1 MKKPLAKFVL
11 TIATLFCTM
20 TVIAQSEMSLEQATK
35 YAKDNSLSIRNARI
49 NIADA
54 EAQVEERR
62 AVGLPQLTGKIDY
75 SYYFKVPTVRLPDP
89 FIDLARDPNTGM
101 LPDGYNPN
109 VSFSLKHNFNAGL
122 NLSALVFDGTY
133 LTALKAARDFRNYVD
148 YELKAKE
155 KEVAD
160 KVREAYLPSLLITE
174 SIGNLDKNLGNIQ
187 KLFVETQALYKEGFV
202 EQLDVDRLE
211 LSISN
216 LNTEREKL
224 LRQREIAVNYLKFS
238 INYPMDEEL
247 TLSDNVETLLTE
259 ATEEELTSGI
269 NYYSHP
275 QYKVI
280 EKGLELNALNVEQYK
295 KGYLPSVAAFASYQ
309 YGFQGNKLNNT
320 GFWVPVGL
328 IGGQINVPI
337 FDGFEKRAKIQR
349 AKLAQEI
356 AFNQKKEFER
366 AITLELQNART
377 AYTNALNQVASQKKN
392 MELAERIYNTTM
404 VKYREGVG
412 SSLEISQAEQSLYTT
427 QQNHLVALYD
437 LLVAKAALDKA
448 LGN

>member
-309 YGFQGNKLNNT
+309 YGFQGNKLNST

>member
-1 MKKPLAKFVL
+1 MKTSIAKYLL
-11 TIATLFCTM
+11 TISILFCGLALF
-20 TVIAQSEMSLEQATK
+20 AQSEMTLEEATK
-35 YAKDNSLSIRNARI
+35 YAKDNSLSIKNAHL

-62 AVGLPQLTGKIDY
+62 SIGLPQLNGKVDY

-89 FIDLARDPNTGM
+89 FIDLARDPGGM

-122 NLSALVFDGTY
+122 SLNALIFDGTY
-133 LTALKAARDFRNYVD
+133 LTGLRAARDYRNYVN
-148 YELKAKE
+148 YELEAKE

-174 SIGNLDKNLGNIQ
+174 SIGNLDKNLGNLQ
-187 KLFVETQALYKEGFV
+187 KLFAETQALYKEGFV

-211 LSISN
+211 LSIAN
-216 LNTEREKL
+216 LSTERENL
-224 LRQREIAVNYLKFS
+224 LRQRESAINYLKFA
-238 INYPMDEEL
+238 INYPLDKEL
-247 TLSDNVETLLTE
+247 TLSDNVQTLLKE
-259 ATEEELTSGI
+259 ATEEDLTTAI
-269 NYYSHP
+269 NYNKHP
-275 QYKVI
+275 QYQVI
-280 EKGLELNALNVEQYK
+280 QKGLELNALNVEQFQ

-309 YGFQGNKLNNT
+309 YGFQGNQLNNT

-328 IGGQINVPI
+328 VGAQINVPI

-349 AKLAQEI
+349 ARLAQEI
-356 AFNQKKEFER
+356 AFNQKREYER
-366 AITLELQNART
+366 GITLELQNART
-377 AYTNALNQVASQKKN
+377 AYTNALSQVTSQKKN

-437 LLVAKAALDKA
+437 LLVTKAALDKA